1 LREDD
6 IVTEKGDKLRVLCFG
21 AHPDDC
27 EVKIGG
33 TAALWAARGHLVRF
47 TSVTNG
53 ETGHHQRF
61 GAELAARRAA
71 EARAAAEVLGVES
84 RVLPTPSGALVPS
97 VERRRE
103 IIVEIREFRPD
114 LIITHRPND
123 YHPDHRY
130 TSQLVQDAAYLVTVP
145 GNTPEVPA
153 LRRNPVIAY
162 CEDTFMKPLPFAA
175 DVVVNIDPTIEKK
188 MDALHQHTSQMYEW
202 IPWNGRIEDQVPEGE
217 AERRAWLAEWR
228 CPRFRKVA
236 DRFREKL
243 LERYGDDVGGK
254 VVHAEAFEG
263 CEYGSPLDAEAIGR
277 LFAGL

>member
-1 LREDD
+1 M
-6 IVTEKGDKLRVLCFG
+6 TEKGDKLRVLCFG

-33 TAALWAARGHLVRF
+33 TAALWAARGHLVSY

-53 ETGHHQRF
+53 ETGHDDRF
-61 GAELAARRAA
+61 GAELAERRAA

-153 LRRNPVIAY
+153 LRKNPVIAY
-162 CEDTFMKPLPFAA
+162 CEDTFRKPLPFAA
-175 DVVVNIDPTIEKK
+175 DVVVNIDPAIERK
-188 MDALHQHTSQMYEW
+188 MDALHEHTSQMYEW

-243 LERYGDDVGGK
+243 LERYGDDLGGK